1 MNRMPAFQTRSW
13 LLMAA
18 CLAALGCTLRPPG
31 AALKPAGSGAE
42 GTLRGGGAKA
52 TVGKAPSPVPDAFF
66 GRGAGGVIA
75 NNGGTIVSNNGGSL
89 VGVVR
94 APASLIS
101 NSGGTIISN
110 GAGGYRIA
118 DGGYRVAAAEAQ
130 VVVAGAEVMLVTA
143 SGVPVTDAKGA
154 VLTAKTDAQGRY
166 KLPFSGASANLVA
179 RVALPGQKGSLL
191 AFVARRETQGERT
204 VDVSFQST
212 LVMGYIMGQYVKG
225 DQAILEKLPEDVETE
240 TRQKMT
246 RAVETG
252 TLATPG
258 ALTSESIG
266 QAVDSLRRQDPA
278 IDEQMELVKRLLLVG
293 LADQG
298 AGRPALSVETDAVA
312 LAISPSGELFYG
324 GLNTARVWRQDA
336 QGLLRPFAGHGKRAT
351 PAEELAAPPG
361 APAPGDGGPASAAAI
376 YPTALAFDRPGNL
389 YIGDSFLKRVRRV
402 DARGVITTVASHPD
416 WKDLKAIDVA
426 PDGTLRVAT
435 KTAIDQVSA
444 TGTVTRLAGGA
455 RGVPAAG
462 PVASLR
468 FEAISDMV
476 VEPATGDLLVL
487 DEIGYVVRLA
497 GETAT
502 LVAGNGQD
510 GFGGDGGPATSAT
523 FSGTGG
529 LDVAPD
535 GAIVMADLGNRRVR
549 RIANGTITTVA
560 GNGGFGFK
568 GDGGAATQAG
578 MVNPR
583 SLRVGPDGAYYTADV
598 GFVRR
603 VKDGTI
609 ATVIGQT
616 SEAGATPADQIQLRN
631 PKGLW
636 YDPAGHAIY
645 VAELWRLRRWNLQ
658 THMVETV
665 VGAGLGGQPFSE
677 GGAPTA
683 STLFNFY
690 GLAMGPGGA
699 LTYLAEDTTFRRRL
713 LRSQDGKQVSL
724 AGTSDACD
732 MFSLL
737 LQFDL
742 PAVDTCIPAGSY
754 PVAVR
759 GDKAYYGIHLGGNLK
774 KAVILEVSPGG
785 RVAELCR
792 VDSATMALGLGVSPD
807 GAQLYIGA
815 SGRIYRHDFASKQTT
830 EVARDGGQGTPN
842 ELALPTSFAWD
853 AQGRAHYADFVT
865 GRVRRVNADG
875 SITAI
880 AGRDAP
886 LLNQSTVDG
895 GLVSP
900 WGLAFD
906 RDGNLYVSDM
916 GANQIK
922 KIPAAQLP

>member
-1 MNRMPAFQTRSW
+1 
-13 LLMAA
+13 MAA

-31 AALKPAGSGAE
+31 AALKPAGAGAE
-42 GTLRGGGAKA
+42 GTLRDGGAKA

-66 GRGAGGVIA
+66 GRGQGGLVS

-110 GAGGYRIA
+110 GAGGYR
-118 DGGYRVAAAEAQ
+118 VAAAEAQ
-130 VVVAGAEVMLVTA
+130 VIVSGAEVMLVTA
-143 SGVPVTDAKGA
+143 AGVPVTDAKGA

-179 RVALPGQKGSLL
+179 RVALPDQKGSLL
-191 AFVARRETQGERT
+191 AFVAKRETKGERT

-225 DQAILEKLPEDVETE
+225 DQAILEKLPEDVEGE

-252 TLATPG
+252 TLTTPA
-258 ALTSESIG
+258 ALTSDSIG

-278 IDEQMELVKRLLLVG
+278 IDQQMELVKRLLLVG

-312 LAISPSGELFYG
+312 LAISPAGELFYG

-351 PAEELAAPPG
+351 PAEELAATPG
-361 APAPGDGGPASAAAI
+361 APAPGDGGPASTAAI
-376 YPTALAFDRPGNL
+376 YPSALAFDKPGNL
-389 YIGDSFLKRVRRV
+389 YIGDSSLKRVRRV
-402 DARGVITTVASHPD
+402 DAQGVITTVAAHAD
-416 WKDLKAIDVA
+416 WKDLKAIALA
-426 PDGTLRVAT
+426 PDGTLYVAT
-435 KTAIDQVSA
+435 KLAIDKVSA
-444 TGTVTRLAGGA
+444 TGAVTRLAGGA

-462 PVASLR
+462 PLASLR
-468 FEAISDMV
+468 FDAIADLV
-476 VEPATGDLLVL
+476 VEPATGDLLVM
-487 DEIGYVVRLA
+487 DEIGYVIRLS
-497 GETAT
+497 GETAI
-502 LVAGNGQD
+502 LVAGNGRD
-510 GFGGDGGPATSAT
+510 GFGGDGGAAASAT

-529 LDVAPD
+529 IDVAPD
-535 GAIVMADLGNRRVR
+535 GAIVMADLGNRRIR
-549 RIANGTITTVA
+549 RIADGTITTVA
-560 GNGGFGFK
+560 GNGSFGFK

-583 SLRVGPDGAYYTADV
+583 SLRVGPDGAFYTADT

-645 VAELWRLRRWNLQ
+645 VAELWRMRRWNLQ
-658 THMVETV
+658 TNMVETV
-665 VGAGLGGQPFSE
+665 VGAGLSGQPFSE

-690 GLAMGPGGA
+690 GMAKGPDGA
-699 LTYLAEDTTFRRRL
+699 LTYLAEDTNFRRRL
-713 LRSQDGKQVSL
+713 LRAQDGKQVTL
-724 AGTSDACD
+724 AGTSDECD

-742 PAVDTCIPAGSY
+742 PAVDTCIPSGSY

-759 GDKAYYGIHLGGNLK
+759 GDKAYYGIHLGEFGQN
-774 KAVILEVSPGG
+774 KAVILEVTPGG
-785 RVAELCR
+785 KVVERCR
-792 VDSATMALGLGVSPD
+792 VDSATMALGLAVSPD
-807 GAQLYIGA
+807 ESSLYIGA
-815 SGRIYRHDFASKQTT
+815 SGRIYRHDFESKQTT
-830 EVARDGGQGTPN
+830 ELARDGGQGTPN
-842 ELALPTSFAWD
+842 ALGLTTSFAWD
-853 AQGRAHYADFVT
+853 AQGRVYFADFVT
-865 GRVRRVNADG
+865 GRVRRFNADG
-875 SITAI
+875 TITAI
-880 AGRDAP
+880 AGKDAP